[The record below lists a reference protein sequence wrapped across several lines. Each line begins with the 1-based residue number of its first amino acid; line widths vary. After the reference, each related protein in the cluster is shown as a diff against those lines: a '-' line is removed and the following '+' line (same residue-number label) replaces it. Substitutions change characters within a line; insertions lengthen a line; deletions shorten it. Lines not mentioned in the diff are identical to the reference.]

1 MVSVA
6 DFILES
12 RKRESRWATFW
23 VDWKQPKHARKIKYN
38 KIGAW
43 KIVFLQ
49 SFRFLQASEENN
61 VSGPQASPHMDF
73 GWIVSSPSMR
83 EKNSLKKMF
92 FCTAQFHPV
101 RQYKAY
107 KQ

>member
-1 MVSVA
+1 MG
-6 DFILES
+6 DFLGGLE
-12 RKRESRWATFW
+12 AA
-23 VDWKQPKHARKIKYN
+23 QACAQN

-73 GWIVSSPSMR
+73 GWIVSSPSKR
-83 EKNSLKKMF
+83 EKNSLKKCF
-92 FCTAQFHPV
+92 SAQPSFIP
-101 RQYKAY
+101 
-107 KQ
+107 